1 MDLHGKR
8 AFITGGTKGIG
19 AAIAID
25 LAQQGCDVAINGR
38 FDDEAA
44 AEVREAIAA
53 AGRKC
58 VTIVAD
64 VARPEEA
71 ESSVRDAA
79 AALGGLDIL
88 VHSAGGPALGNI
100 EQCSPELWHS
110 AFDVHVHAAYYLSR
124 AALPFL
130 RRAGGG
136 VILLVSSVGAIR
148 GIPGHIA
155 YGTAKGAIL
164 QFTRCLAR
172 DVADDNI
179 RVNCI
184 SPGIIRT
191 RFHENMAPE
200 TKSHNLAVRVP
211 LHSEGTPAQ
220 VAEAVRTLIANDYI
234 TGESLVVDGG
244 LTMQICR

>member
-1 MDLHGKR
+1 MDLDRKR

-25 LAQQGCDVAINGR
+25 LARQGCDVAINGR
-38 FDDEAA
+38 YDDEST
-44 AEVREAIAA
+44 AEVRKTIAA

-58 VTIVAD
+58 ATIVAD
-64 VARPEEA
+64 VARPEQA
-71 ESSVRDAA
+71 ECSVREAA

-88 VHSAGGPALGNI
+88 IHSAGGPALGNI
-100 EQCSPELWHS
+100 DQCSPELWHA

-124 AALPFL
+124 AALPLL
-130 RRAGGG
+130 RQQKGG
-136 VILLVSSVGAIR
+136 VILLVSSVGAVR
-148 GIPGHIA
+148 GIPNHIA

-172 DVADDNI
+172 DLADDNI

-184 SPGIIRT
+184 CPGIIRT
-191 RFHENMAPE
+191 RFHENMTPE
-200 TKSHNLAVRVP
+200 TKAHNLAVRVP
-211 LHSEGTPAQ
+211 LHSEGTPEQ

-234 TGESLVVDGG
+234 TGEFLVVDGG

>member
-124 AALPFL
+124 AALPFAAPSG
-130 RRAGGG
+130 RRRDSARFFG
-136 VILLVSSVGAIR
+136 R
-148 GIPGHIA
+148 RDPGHSRP
-155 YGTAKGAIL
+155 YRVRDGEGGDSAIHAL
-164 QFTRCLAR
+164 PCSRCGGRQHSRQLHLPR
-172 DVADDNI
+172 
-179 RVNCI
+179 
-184 SPGIIRT
+184 
-191 RFHENMAPE
+191 HY
-200 TKSHNLAVRVP
+200 SHAVP
-211 LHSEGTPAQ
+211 
-220 VAEAVRTLIANDYI
+220 
-234 TGESLVVDGG
+234 
-244 LTMQICR
+244 